1 MNNLVTK
8 STTEGQAAFMLY
20 NVTMS
25 GIRSTLPLTVIGLH
39 DVGLLSL
46 KISWEYRKIGIW
58 FLIFYCS
65 FPYLKNLSF

>member
-46 KISWEYRKIGIW
+46 KISWKYRKLDFG
-58 FLIFYCS
+58 F
-65 FPYLKNLSF
+65 